1 MTRRKPT
8 AAARAKPPSPA
19 PAQPAAQIISFS
31 EVRLARRLGTYREKL
46 DKVLRTNKRAI
57 GRLYASGTL
66 FTRVGTRAGR
76 DLLLAH
82 EHLLRVVGLVER
94 LSDTGD
100 VPAPRKSSEVDAI
113 FDELDTLLERT
124 TQLTEHTA
132 AMIDEL
138 KREE

>member
-1 MTRRKPT
+1 MPRRK
-8 AAARAKPPSPA
+8 AH
-19 PAQPAAQIISFS
+19 AAQIFSFA
-31 EVRLARRLGTYREKL
+31 EAKLARRLGTYREKL
-46 DKVLRTNKRAI
+46 DRVLRTNKRAI
-57 GRLYASGTL
+57 GRLYSSGTL
-66 FTRVGTRAGR
+66 FTKVGTRAGR

-100 VPAPRKSSEVDAI
+100 VPAPRKSAEVDAI

-138 KREE
+138 KRE

>member
-1 MTRRKPT
+1 MPRRKP
-8 AAARAKPPSPA
+8 AAV
-19 PAQPAAQIISFS
+19 AQAQIISFA

-46 DKVLRTNKRAI
+46 DRVLRTNKRAV
-57 GRLYASGTL
+57 GRLYSSGTL
-66 FTRVGTRAGR
+66 FTKVGTRAGR

-100 VPAPRKSSEVDAI
+100 VPAPRKSTEVDSI

-124 TQLTEHTA
+124 TALTEHTA

-138 KREE
+138 KRE

>member
-1 MTRRKPT
+1 MPRRRP
-8 AAARAKPPSPA
+8 
-19 PAQPAAQIISFS
+19 QAAQIFSFA
-31 EVRLARRLGTYREKL
+31 EARLAQRLGMYREKL
-46 DKVLRTNKRAI
+46 DRVLRTNKRAV
-57 GRLYASGTL
+57 GRLYSSGSL
-66 FTRVGTRAGR
+66 FTKMGTRAGR

-100 VPAPRKSSEVDAI
+100 VPAPRKIAEIDAI

-132 AMIDEL
+132 AMIDQL
-138 KREE
+138 KRE

>member
-1 MTRRKPT
+1 MPPRKP
-8 AAARAKPPSPA
+8 A
-19 PAQPAAQIISFS
+19 AAQIISFT
-31 EVRLARRLGTYREKL
+31 EARLARRLSTYQEKL
-46 DKVLRTNKRAI
+46 DRVLRTNRRAI
-57 GRLYASGTL
+57 GRLYASGAL
-66 FTRVGTRAGR
+66 FTQVGTRAGR

-100 VPAPRKSSEVDAI
+100 VPAPRKTSEVDSI

-124 TQLTEHTA
+124 THLTEHTA

-138 KREE
+138 KRE